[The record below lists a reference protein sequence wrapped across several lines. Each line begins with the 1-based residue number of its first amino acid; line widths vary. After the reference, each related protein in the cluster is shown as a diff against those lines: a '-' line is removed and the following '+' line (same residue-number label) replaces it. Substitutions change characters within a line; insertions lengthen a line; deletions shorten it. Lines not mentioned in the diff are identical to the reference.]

1 MQDEPALL
9 PALAD
14 SARTGVHL
22 FGLRVATYGVG
33 FAASVLIG
41 RSLGP
46 DGRGRYAL
54 PMVVLAIATTL
65 GNLGLEHA
73 QIYLAGRRFPL
84 NGLWANAGVVGA
96 AVAGVV
102 WIVSA
107 VVGLAGNGSPGD
119 VPGLWMWVTI
129 AQLPLLLQT
138 LYWTNLLQIAGH
150 ARAAVGATLVGTVVQ
165 TIAVVALVM
174 AGELTPFMVLV
185 LSGFANLMTWAG
197 TVAIGAS
204 AGMVSWRLDRGAL
217 RLGLRFG
224 LRAQLGI
231 VFVFLLFRVDQLMVQ
246 QVLGFRSL
254 GLYSL
259 AVMMAELLWLL
270 SDPFATALLRHQVQA
285 EGNDDVALGYATA
298 RLGLMAVGS
307 AAIFAWFASPW
318 LVALTYG
325 DPFAG
330 AVWPFRL
337 LLPGVVALA
346 VQRPLAAVLLKRGRP
361 GMVSAFGAAAL
372 GLNVALNLVLLKRF
386 GPAAASVSSSA
397 SYLLLAGAY
406 VWATGASIRVL
417 MPTAEDVARLGRAV
431 RAAASRA
438 ER

>member
-1 MQDEPALL
+1 MQVGPTLL
-9 PALAD
+9 PALED

-22 FGLRVATYGVG
+22 LGLRFATYGVG

-41 RSLGP
+41 RFLGP

-54 PMVVLAIATTL
+54 PMVVLAIVVTL

-84 NGLWANAGVVGA
+84 RGLWANAA
-96 AVAGVV
+96 A
-102 WIVSA
+102 
-107 VVGLAGNGSPGD
+107 VGLAVAAAVWFALAVVSLVGDGSPGD
-119 VPGLWMWVTI
+119 IPGLWLWVTM
-129 AQLPLLLQT
+129 AQVPLLLQT
-138 LYWTNLLQIAGH
+138 LYWTNLLQMAGH
-150 ARAAVGATLVGTVVQ
+150 TRAAVGATLLGTLVQ
-165 TIAVVALVM
+165 AIAISVLVATG
-174 AGELTPFMVLV
+174 ALTPLLVLV
-185 LSGFANLMTWAG
+185 LCGVANLATWAG
-197 TVAIGAS
+197 TVAIGAKV
-204 AGMVSWRLDRGAL
+204 GLVSWRLDREAL
-217 RLGLRFG
+217 RLGMRFG

-246 QVLGFRSL
+246 HMLGFRAL

-259 AVMMAELLWLL
+259 AVVMAELLWLL
-270 SDPFATALLRHQVQA
+270 SDPFATALLRHQVEA
-285 EGNDDVALGYATA
+285 EGDDDVTLGYATA
-298 RLGLMAVGS
+298 RLGLVTVGAAAVL
-307 AAIFAWFASPW
+307 AWFAVPG

-325 DPFAG
+325 DQFSG

-361 GMVSAFGAAAL
+361 GMVSGFGASAL
-372 GLNVALNLVLLKRF
+372 VLNVALNVALLERY
-386 GPAAASVSSSA
+386 GPVAASVSSSA

-406 VWATGASIRVL
+406 VWATGASFRLL
-417 MPTAEDVARLGRAV
+417 MPTGRDVVRLGRGV

-438 ER
+438 K